1 MREQDQAES
10 SLRPTRLRVGV
21 VGAGRV
27 GAPFGAALERA
38 GHQIVSVSA
47 ISEASRRRAELL
59 LPHTPI
65 RPVDEVV
72 KESELVLLAIP
83 DDVLSTVV
91 EGAAKSGLFHEGQIV
106 VHTAGRF
113 GVTVLDPACSAGALP
128 LAIHPVMT
136 FTGTAID
143 IERMKGAVF
152 GITADRQSMPIA
164 EALVLEV
171 GGEPAKIAESDRVA
185 YHAALAWSANFLTVL
200 IAEGLDQ
207 LRAIGVEEPA
217 RALAPLLSA
226 ALDNV
231 LRSGDRALTGP
242 IARGDAATVAAHLR
256 VIKERN
262 PELLDAYSVLARL
275 TADRASAA
283 KLLRSADLAAI
294 QQLLGSDDAPR

>member
-1 MREQDQAES
+1 MREQDQAEL
-10 SLRPTRLRVGV
+10 LRHPARLRIGV

-27 GAPFGAALERA
+27 GAPFGAALERV
-38 GHQIVSVSA
+38 GHQVMGVSA
-47 ISEASRRRAELL
+47 ISEASKRRAELL
-59 LPHTPI
+59 LPRTPI
-65 RPVDEVV
+65 RAADEVV
-72 KESELVLLAIP
+72 KDAELVLLTIP
-83 DDVLSTVV
+83 DDVLPAFV

-113 GVTVLDPACSAGALP
+113 GIAVLDPARGVGALP

-136 FTGTAID
+136 FTGTAVD
-143 IERMKGAVF
+143 IERMKGAIF
-152 GITADRQSMPIA
+152 GVTADAKSMPIA

-171 GGEPAKIAESDRVA
+171 GGEPAKIAETDRVA

-207 LRAIGVEEPA
+207 LRALGVEEPS
-217 RALAPLLSA
+217 RALAPLLGA

-242 IARGDAATVAAHLR
+242 IARGDAETVAAHLR

-262 PELLDAYSVLARL
+262 PEVLDAYSVLARL
-275 TADRASAA
+275 TADRAAAA
-283 KLLRSADLAAI
+283 KLLRPADLLEI
-294 QQLLGSDDAPR
+294 QRLLGSDDA